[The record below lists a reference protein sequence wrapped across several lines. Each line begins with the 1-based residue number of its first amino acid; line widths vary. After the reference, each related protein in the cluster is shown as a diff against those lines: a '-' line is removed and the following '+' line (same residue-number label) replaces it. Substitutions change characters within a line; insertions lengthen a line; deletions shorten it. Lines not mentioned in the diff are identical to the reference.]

1 MQRNLDFDVKVEGG
15 QLGLRSANWERRR
28 VFPMVDRPDRFAYD
42 YGRSQL
48 QFERDAGGNVVAVVL
63 FEGGEF
69 RMQRR
74 LAD

>member
-1 MQRNLDFDVKVEGG
+1 
-15 QLGLRSANWERRR
+15 
-28 VFPMVDRPDRFAYD
+28 MVDRPDRFAYD